1 MKNIGKIDFYY
12 EERTFD
18 LKVLDKTTNTMVVTG
33 ESARYLQPMIRYNS
47 VEIPIK
53 AVYKQD
59 KKTLLTIIDLI
70 NTFKEGE

>member
-1 MKNIGKIDFYY
+1 MNKINFDFYY

-18 LKVLDKTTNTMVVTG
+18 LKVLDKKTNTMVPTG
-33 ESARYLQPMIRYNS
+33 ESAKYLQPMIRYNC

-53 AVYKQD
+53 AVFKQD